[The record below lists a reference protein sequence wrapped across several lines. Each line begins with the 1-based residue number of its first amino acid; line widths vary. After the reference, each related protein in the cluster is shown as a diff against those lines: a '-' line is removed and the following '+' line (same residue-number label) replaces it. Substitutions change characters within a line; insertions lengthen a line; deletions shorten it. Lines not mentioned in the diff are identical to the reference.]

1 MTLHIPSP
9 GSIAIAVAAI
19 LVITTLACGLGSR
32 AGEDS
37 EPNDALTGTPTVP
50 IPLSATS
57 SDGSDATANATV
69 AAAPASTDL
78 PDAAPPDAAPTE
90 TGESPPTVSLDEAEK
105 TRERFEYSLRATWA
119 TDFRRTNIDFSEI
132 ITGGPPKDGIR
143 SIDDPAFE
151 SLGDA
156 NDWLHDL
163 EPVQVVDINGEAR
176 GYPVQIMIQHELVN
190 DTVGGEPVVITY

>member
-1 MTLHIPSP
+1 MTLKISSP
-9 GSIAIAVAAI
+9 GTIAIAVAAI
-19 LVITTLACGLGSR
+19 LVLTTLACGLGSR
-32 AGEDS
+32 AGEDP
-37 EPNDALTGTPTVP
+37 EPTDALTRTPTVSIAP
-50 IPLSATS
+50 SAT
-57 SDGSDATANATV
+57 GSNGSGANASATL
-69 AAAPASTDL
+69 AAAPASTDP
-78 PDAAPPDAAPTE
+78 PDAAPPDAAATE

-105 TRERFEYSLRATWA
+105 TRERFEYSLRATWV

-132 ITGGPPKDGIR
+132 ITGGPPKDGIQ

-163 EPVQVVDINGEAR
+163 EPVQVVDINGDAR
-176 GYPVQIMIQHELVN
+176 AYPVQIMIQHELVN

>member
-1 MTLHIPSP
+1 M
-9 GSIAIAVAAI
+9 
-19 LVITTLACGLGSR
+19 
-32 AGEDS
+32 
-37 EPNDALTGTPTVP
+37 
-50 IPLSATS
+50 
-57 SDGSDATANATV
+57 
-69 AAAPASTDL
+69 
-78 PDAAPPDAAPTE
+78 
-90 TGESPPTVSLDEAEK
+90 SLDEAEK

>member
-1 MTLHIPSP
+1 MTLKISSP
-9 GSIAIAVAAI
+9 GTIAIAVAAI
-19 LVITTLACGLGSR
+19 LVLTTLACGLGSR
-32 AGEDS
+32 AGEDP
-37 EPNDALTGTPTVP
+37 EPTDALTRTPTVSIAP
-50 IPLSATS
+50 SAT
-57 SDGSDATANATV
+57 GSNGSGANASATL
-69 AAAPASTDL
+69 AAAPASTD
-78 PDAAPPDAAPTE
+78 PPDAAATA
-90 TGESPPTVSLDEAEK
+90 TGASPPTVSLDEAEK

-163 EPVQVVDINGEAR
+163 EPVQVVDINGDAR
-176 GYPVQIMIQHELVN
+176 AYPVQIMIQHELVN
-190 DTVGGEPVVITY
+190 DTVGGVPVVITY